1 MQKLVFSL
9 FLILLL
15 VISLASS
22 VHAVADRKRKPR
34 RRSSS
39 SSSSSVDPDGDKRDQ
54 AIIFLRRTL
63 NVILESNKLELS
75 KVIGKEQKHDLVKK
89 ARFEM
94 FQALD
99 DFMISHCS
107 EERTDSA
114 KKTAIMRAWRALNEY
129 LFMSE
134 KLDFHNGCLNS
145 DVVFPS
151 VIYD

>member
-1 MQKLVFSL
+1 MQKLFFSL

-22 VHAVADRKRKPR
+22 VHAVTDRKRKPR

-39 SSSSSVDPDGDKRDQ
+39 SSSSSVDPDGEKRDQ
-54 AIIFLRRTL
+54 AIVFLRRTL
-63 NVILESNKLELS
+63 NVAFESNKLELA
-75 KVIGKEQKHDLVKK
+75 KVMGKEQKHNLIMK
-89 ARFEM
+89 ARSEM
-94 FQALD
+94 FQAYD
-99 DFMISHCS
+99 DFMISHCP
-107 EERTDSA
+107 EERSDSS
-114 KKTAIMRAWRALNEY
+114 KKTAIMRAWRALSEY
-129 LFMSE
+129 LFMAE